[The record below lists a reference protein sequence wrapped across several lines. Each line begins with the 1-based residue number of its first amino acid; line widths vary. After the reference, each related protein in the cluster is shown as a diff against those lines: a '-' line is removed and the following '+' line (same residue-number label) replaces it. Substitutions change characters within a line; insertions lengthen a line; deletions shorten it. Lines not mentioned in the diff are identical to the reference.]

1 MLAAAVVA
9 TVSGGSIG
17 GIVCGGA
24 SVRSLVGV
32 EGVLGIPIAV
42 HATCLSHSHGIR
54 RPSIGGSFCV
64 QASVRGLIGAG
75 GVLRLCR
82 CGSCY
87 ALAATAT
94 AAVAGGCIGCS
105 RVQPQMQLSAAVA
118 SAAAVC
124 GGVGYKSP
132 AAGSGI
138 IGNSGGG
145 GSSSGSAALAAVAE
159 VGSQLRL

>member
-1 MLAAAVVA
+1 VLAAAVVA

-75 GVLRLCR
+75 GV
-82 CGSCY
+82 
-87 ALAATAT
+87 
-94 AAVAGGCIGCS
+94 
-105 RVQPQMQLSAAVA
+105 
-118 SAAAVC
+118 
-124 GGVGYKSP
+124 P